1 MERAIYSDNDAWLEA
16 RRGKVTGTRLKDIVV
31 KRGTKPKKGFY
42 ELIAE
47 RIAIPRDPNESRM
60 DRGHTLEAEAVARLA
75 QETGLPFV
83 QVDNELWAR
92 DDNADIAY
100 SPDGYTVPDPAREDC
115 EHAANDKLCARCGKI
130 DTACEIKCLNSAS
143 HIEGFITRE
152 VPSEYIEQTRQ
163 AFAVNDDLQTL
174 YFAMYDPSLPPTCD
188 FFYIIITREEVAE
201 EVAYLL
207 DYQRQT
213 LSDIEAWVG
222 KLTF

>member
-1 MERAIYSDNDAWLEA
+1 MKRIIYNDNDAWLDA
-16 RRGKVTGTRLKDIVV
+16 RRGKVTGTRLKDIVA
-31 KRGTKPKKGFY
+31 KRSTKPKKGFY

-47 RIAIPRDPNESRM
+47 RIAIPRDPNENRM
-60 DRGHTLEAEAVARLA
+60 DRGHTLEADAVARLA

-83 QVDNELWAR
+83 QVDNELWSR
-92 DDNADIAY
+92 EDNADIAY
-100 SPDGYTVPDPAREDC
+100 SPDGYIINEPIEV
-115 EHAANDKLCARCGKI
+115 
-130 DTACEIKCLNSAS
+130 ACEIKCLNSAS
-143 HIEGFITRE
+143 HLEGFITRE
-152 VPSEYIEQTRQ
+152 VPIEYIEQTRQ
-163 AFAVNDDLQTL
+163 AFAVNDDLQTI